1 MVIATCQQGTLA
13 ASYASFE
20 LQRRA
25 RRAISAISNLSGDRG
40 TLRPLDVSKENG
52 PKFYKHLV
60 LKNPSISE
68 MKRNLVHKLLRVVGF
83 YISGV
88 CWKLPTGVGGGGC
101 GCGI

>member
-1 MVIATCQQGTLA
+1 MLVYQKVVITLMVIATCQQGTLA

-60 LKNPSISE
+60 LKKPKYFWNEKEFGS
-68 MKRNLVHKLLRVVGF
+68 
-83 YISGV
+83 
-88 CWKLPTGVGGGGC
+88 
-101 GCGI
+101 